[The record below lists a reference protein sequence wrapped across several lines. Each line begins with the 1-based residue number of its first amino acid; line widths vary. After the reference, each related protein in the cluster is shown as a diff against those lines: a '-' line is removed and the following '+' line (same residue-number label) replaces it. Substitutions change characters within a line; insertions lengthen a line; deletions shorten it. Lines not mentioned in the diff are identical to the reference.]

1 MGRGLWAALMRKE
14 TPVTSGSGNKELG
27 EGLMEE
33 IHADLAVSRVQEN

>member
-1 MGRGLWAALMRKE
+1 MGSTDEERDPSDKR
-14 TPVTSGSGNKELG
+14 VGNKELG